1 MEADSHIE
9 EVSLPPALGI
19 PPRVTRRCR
28 LRGVPADVALCCKV
42 CVRATRRVHAARRAR
57 AWAPGISVSSIL
69 RPKPQHAQVYLHVQ
83 TSNTDAINFYKR
95 FGFTIK
101 DTIKVLPA

>member
-1 MEADSHIE
+1 MLQS
-9 EVSLPPALGI
+9 
-19 PPRVTRRCR
+19 
-28 LRGVPADVALCCKV
+28 
-42 CVRATRRVHAARRAR
+42 VRARDPSGARRAPRAR

>member
-1 MEADSHIE
+1 
-9 EVSLPPALGI
+9 
-19 PPRVTRRCR
+19 
-28 LRGVPADVALCCKV
+28 
-42 CVRATRRVHAARRAR
+42 
-57 AWAPGISVSSIL
+57 
-69 RPKPQHAQVYLHVQ
+69 VYLHVQ